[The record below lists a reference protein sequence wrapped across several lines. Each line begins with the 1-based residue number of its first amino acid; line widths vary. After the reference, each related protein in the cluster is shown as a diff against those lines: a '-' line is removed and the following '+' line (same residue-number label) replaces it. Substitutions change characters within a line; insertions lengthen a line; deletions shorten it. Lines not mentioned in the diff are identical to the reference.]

1 MRCSG
6 DGCAGAWVNSF
17 NCAATKCHKVSQS
30 AKRDKVSWSPLHLH
44 PHTFARLMMDG
55 DGSGQSEEV
64 KDDCARRGLHSVMT
78 RVDISLQF
86 IGSRSQIECRL
97 TRIKCVAP
105 C

>member
-1 MRCSG
+1 
-6 DGCAGAWVNSF
+6 
-17 NCAATKCHKVSQS
+17 
-30 AKRDKVSWSPLHLH
+30 
-44 PHTFARLMMDG
+44 MMDG

-97 TRIKCVAP
+97 TRIKCVAA